1 MDFAAII
8 SKLLFIVFTLAI
20 ALGVPAI
27 VRRIKPE
34 LMPDITEQIFKGL
47 LYVYIAIIGVIIPA
61 TTWLATSLL
70 R

>member
-1 MDFAAII
+1 MDYAAII
-8 SKLLFIVFTLAI
+8 AKLLFIVFTLVIAI
-20 ALGVPAI
+20 GVPAL

-47 LYVYIAIIGVIIPA
+47 LYVYVAIIGIIIPV
-61 TTWLATSLL
+61 TTWLATSFL